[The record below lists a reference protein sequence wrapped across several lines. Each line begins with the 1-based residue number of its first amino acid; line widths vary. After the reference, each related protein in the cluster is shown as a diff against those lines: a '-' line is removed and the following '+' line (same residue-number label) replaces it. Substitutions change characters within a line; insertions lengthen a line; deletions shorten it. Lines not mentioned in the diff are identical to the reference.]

1 MIAGGAAS
9 MRWLQTNVHLNEG
22 ADAEQ
27 MCADLLGPQMQ
38 AAVEDGVLAGWFF
51 IRKSP
56 WWRLRYAP
64 VPQVGDPLAHERV
77 HDALTTLEATKYVG
91 ELTQQVYEPEIA
103 AFGGAEAMN
112 IAHRLFAADSQHIA
126 AYLAEVTRCPKADR
140 RRELALLLPVAQMR
154 AAGQEWFELGDIWAQ
169 VAALRGSTPIV
180 PSRPNPTAQV
190 VRRFLSIAP
199 ETAALRLADPIAKL
213 TTRWLAEHR
222 AAGIAL
228 RALADKG
235 RLERGL
241 RSVLTHHILFE
252 WNRLGLSINDQ
263 QRLAR
268 AARDAVF
275 AEPQSANTPSPAS

>member
-1 MIAGGAAS
+1 MIAGGAVPT
-9 MRWLQTNVHLNEG
+9 RWLQTNVHLTEG

-27 MCADLLGPQMQ
+27 MCAHLLGPQMQ
-38 AAVEDGVLAGWFF
+38 EAVEGGVLAGWFF

-64 VPQVGDPLAHERV
+64 APQVSDTLAHERV
-77 HDALTTLEATKYVG
+77 HDALTTQGAAEYVD
-91 ELTQQVYEPEIA
+91 ELAQQVYEPEIT

-112 IAHRLFAADSQHIA
+112 IAHKLFAADSRHIA
-126 AYLAEVTRCPKADR
+126 NYLTAVTRCPEADR
-140 RRELALLLPVAQMR
+140 RRELALLLPVALMR
-154 AAGQEWFELGDIWAQ
+154 AAGQEWFESGDIWAQ
-169 VAALRGSTPIV
+169 VAALRGSTPV
-180 PSRPNPTAQV
+180 MPSRPDRTVRV
-190 VRRFLSIAP
+190 VGCFLSIAP
-199 ETAALRLADPIAKL
+199 GTAALRLADPIAEL
-213 TTRWLAEHR
+213 TIRWLAEHR

-228 RALADKG
+228 RELADKG

-241 RSVLTHHILFE
+241 RSVLVHHILFE

-275 AEPQSANTPSPAS
+275 AEPQSANDLSPAS